1 MNRPRIRLGSRR
13 GISVLE
19 LVMALAVLALGIIPL
34 FQMLRQSRGVV
45 GASRQALVLESH
57 AMQGLA
63 EAEALVHDGHFEGLA
78 SAEEEVLVREEGD
91 VRIQLVVTRIVDWKL
106 FQVRVRAEGP
116 KRFFEL
122 AAVVSDPLASIYDRE
137 VPEADRE
144 PYDPDHPIPDL
155 EIEHEEHRHAHH

>member
-1 MNRPRIRLGSRR
+1 MNRRRR

-19 LVMALAVLALGIIPL
+19 LVIALAVLTLGVIPL

-45 GASRQALVLESH
+45 GASRQALVLEAH

-63 EAEALVHDGHFEGLA
+63 EAEALVHDGHFSNLDP
-78 SAEEEVLVREEGD
+78 AEEEVLVREEGD
-91 VRIQLVVTRIVDWKL
+91 VKIQLVVTRIADWKL

-116 KRFFEL
+116 QRFFEL

-137 VPEADRE
+137 IPAEDRE
-144 PYDPDHPIPDL
+144 PYDPDRPIPDL
-155 EIEHEEHRHAHH
+155 DLDQEEHRHHAH